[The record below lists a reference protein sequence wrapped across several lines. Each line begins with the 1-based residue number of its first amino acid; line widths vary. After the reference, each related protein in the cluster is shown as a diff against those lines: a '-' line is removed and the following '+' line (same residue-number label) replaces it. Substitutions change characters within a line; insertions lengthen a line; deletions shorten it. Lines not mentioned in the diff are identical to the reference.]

1 MKIDNRKLELLLAR
15 QRKSLRELRTEGV
28 SPQTLTRIRRGE
40 DVKPKTVGGVAS
52 ALGVDV
58 LDIIEEEGE

>member
-1 MKIDNRKLELLLAR
+1 MKVDGHKLDLLLAR
-15 QRKSLRELRTEGV
+15 QRKSLRELRGKGV

-40 DVKPKTVGGVAS
+40 DVKPKTVGGVAA

-58 LDIIEEEGE
+58 EDILEKED

>member
-1 MKIDNRKLELLLAR
+1 MKVDTHKLELLLAR
-15 QRKSLRELRTEGV
+15 QRKSLTALRNEGL

-40 DVKPKTVGGVAS
+40 DVKPKTIGSVAA

-58 LDIIEEEGE
+58 TELLKEEA